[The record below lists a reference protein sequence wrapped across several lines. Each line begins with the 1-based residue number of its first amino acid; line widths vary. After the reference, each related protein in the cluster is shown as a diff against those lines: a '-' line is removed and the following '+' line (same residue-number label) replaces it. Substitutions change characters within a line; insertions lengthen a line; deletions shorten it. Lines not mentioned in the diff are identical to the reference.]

1 MILNPLTSPVLWQAE
16 QPVIA
21 VQAFG
26 VCLLQEKIKEISSP
40 SCTAQEAPLGQGDSP
55 DRLHQG
61 QWVDSQAEEVN
72 L

>member
-1 MILNPLTSPVLWQAE
+1 M
-16 QPVIA
+16 
-21 VQAFG
+21 
-26 VCLLQEKIKEISSP
+26 CLLQEKIKEVSSP
-40 SCTAQEAPLGQGDSP
+40 SCTAQEAALGRGDSP